1 MLRLTIVYANYKLN
15 ILHNQ
20 NINCKLKEKNKFID
34 YNTINKNKINKIF
47 FIHNE
52 INEYI
57 TDNGEEFYKIG
68 LQDGEDY
75 EKKWELEE
83 FLNEIGSS
91 LFILVPKNN
100 TFNNLKVIIDKI
112 KYYNNSDGDKCVL
125 DETRKFTSININI
138 NIHDKINIFN
148 MIEQYKNEK
157 CT

>member
-15 ILHNQ
+15 LIHSQ

-34 YNTINKNKINKIF
+34 YNTINKHKINKIF

-57 TDNGEEFYKIG
+57 TDNGEEFYKFK
-68 LQDGEDY
+68 LQYGEDY
-75 EKKWELEE
+75 EKDWELEE

-91 LFILVPKNN
+91 LFILVPKND
-100 TFNNLKVIIDKI
+100 TSNNLKVIIDKI
-112 KYYNNSDGDKCVL
+112 KYYNNCDNKSIEDKIIKHNSMNV
-125 DETRKFTSININI
+125 NI
-138 NIHDKINIFN
+138 NIHDKNNIFD

-157 CT
+157 YT

>member
-15 ILHNQ
+15 MLHSQ

-34 YNTINKNKINKIF
+34 YNTINKHKINKIF

-57 TDNGEEFYKIG
+57 TDNGEEFYKFR
-68 LQDGEDY
+68 LQYGEDY
-75 EKKWELEE
+75 EKDWELEE

-91 LFILVPKNN
+91 LFILVPKND
-100 TFNNLKVIIDKI
+100 TSNNLKVIIDKI
-112 KYYNNSDGDKCVL
+112 KYYNNCDNKSIEDKII
-125 DETRKFTSININI
+125 KHNSININI
-138 NIHDKINIFN
+138 NIHDKNNIFD

-157 CT
+157 YT

>member
-34 YNTINKNKINKIF
+34 YNTIYKHKINKIF

-57 TDNGEEFYKIG
+57 TDNGEEFYKFG
-68 LQDGEDY
+68 LQCGEDY
-75 EKKWELEE
+75 EKNWELEE

-91 LFILVPKNN
+91 LFILVPKND
-100 TFNNLKVIIDKI
+100 TSNNLKVIIDKI
-112 KYYNNSDGDKCVL
+112 KYYNNYDDNKSIEDKII
-125 DETRKFTSININI
+125 KHNSINI
-138 NIHDKINIFN
+138 NIHDKNNIFD

-157 CT
+157 YT

>member
-15 ILHNQ
+15 MLHSQ

-34 YNTINKNKINKIF
+34 YNTINKHKINKIF

-57 TDNGEEFYKIG
+57 TDNGEEFYKFR
-68 LQDGEDY
+68 LQYGEDY
-75 EKKWELEE
+75 EKDWELEE

-91 LFILVPKNN
+91 LFILVPKND
-100 TFNNLKVIIDKI
+100 TSNNLKVIIDKI
-112 KYYNNSDGDKCVL
+112 KYYNNCDNKSIEDKII
-125 DETRKFTSININI
+125 KQNSMNINI
-138 NIHDKINIFN
+138 NIHDKNNIFD

-157 CT
+157 YT